1 MKKFENPILIDLVGN
16 DTNQV
21 PERIINKAV
30 LVPNQKMR
38 NTHIKQY
45 IEANRDKKIIIFTET
60 KQEAKDFEKESYAKF
75 LTLHGDL
82 EQGQRETRLNKYRE
96 KSSSHVLVATDV
108 ASRGLDIDDIDV
120 VIQLGCRHVDSFVH
134 RSGRTGRVGKSGLNI
149 IFFEKE
155 ETKFILNLEDELNVK
170 FTVTSELSNSD
181 PTELK
186 SSVVEDFKK
195 KAMKFRSK
203 DNIPLIA

>member
-1 MKKFENPILIDLVGN
+1 MIDLVGN